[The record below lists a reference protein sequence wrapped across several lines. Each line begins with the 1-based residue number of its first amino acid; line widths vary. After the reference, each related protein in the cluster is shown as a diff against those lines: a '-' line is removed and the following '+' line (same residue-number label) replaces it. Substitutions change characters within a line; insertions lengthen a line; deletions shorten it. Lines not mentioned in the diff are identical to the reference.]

1 MNNKKCIGCSQY
13 KNCKDS
19 FASWV
24 FFIIG
29 IIATVALRVVTVL
42 MDFRPIYGKIAWYV
56 GVAGFLVF
64 FIYKFILNQRLE
76 NFIYKSGLADKIN
89 RQVGL
94 SRQDYKLIGEIFCGL
109 TSKKERINYLFI
121 FVLSAVALI
130 LAIYVDFI
138 R

>member
-13 KNCKDS
+13 KKCKDS
-19 FASWV
+19 FTSWI
-24 FFIIG
+24 FFVIG

-42 MDFRPIYGKIAWYV
+42 MDFRPIYGKITWYV
-56 GVAGFLVF
+56 GVGGFLVF
-64 FIYKFILNQRLE
+64 FIYKFILNQRLK
-76 NFIYKSGLADKIN
+76 NFIYKSGLLDKIN

-94 SRQDYKLIGEIFCGL
+94 SEQDYKLIREIFCGL